1 MATKNE
7 KVNKFGIAR
16 ELLQFFWQTKWWC
29 LTPLLLLLMLVGIL
43 AMFAQASAI
52 APFIYTL
59 F

>member
-1 MATKNE
+1 MSIGTD
-7 KVNKFGIAR
+7 KVNKLSIAS

-29 LTPLLLLLMLVGIL
+29 LTPLLLLLLVLGVL
-43 AMFAQASAI
+43 AMFAQSSAI